1 MYSNRTNDLSIFI
14 TTLVGIYFYLFTDCY
29 TTLMDASLRWQRPKR
44 RGACIAVNHKFI
56 VLSGKVR
63 GTGAYNWWIHCL
75 VSQFWW
81 PQEKK
86 LQILCLMPDPVTFIP
101 CLHINSKANESSHH
115 VNQGPLFCP
124 VKRPSN
130 PLLWK
135 FQGHTR
141 DNLRCRFPTRNMY
154 VLLRFMVGY
163 IIVLYIYIIYIYI
176 YIHHIYIYNI
186 YIYIHAIF
194 LRI

>member
-1 MYSNRTNDLSIFI
+1 MHLWDGKDPS
-14 TTLVGIYFYLFTDCY
+14 G
-29 TTLMDASLRWQRPKR
+29 

-86 LQILCLMPDPVTFIP
+86 LQITLSDARSCNIYTLLTHQFKGQRILTPCQSRSTFLP
-101 CLHINSKANESSHH
+101 GEKAHPTH
-115 VNQGPLFCP
+115 C
-124 VKRPSN
+124 
-130 PLLWK
+130 LWK

-163 IIVLYIYIIYIYI
+163 IIVLYIYIIYIYT
-176 YIHHIYIYNI
+176 YTTYIYNIYISYI